1 MGGHGGLNILPQ
13 KRWNV
18 YNWDN
23 REKVKRDEEAA
34 AREEQL
40 RLEQSRRAEAD
51 LRLQSL
57 RRARG
62 LATASA
68 STASASESVD
78 AAPDSGDVKRKEGDS
93 RHMNLFESLPDF
105 EFLGSVERRETKR
118 AKHEEAAG
126 SHKKEHKRRRE
137 EKEKAKEP
145 KIIAPED
152 EKYRLGYGL
161 AGKGVHKPWYL
172 TKPASYEAAEGDKE
186 VSGLKGK
193 SKKKSIEE
201 LREERMKRERTE
213 KERERKLLTSAGK
226 RAFQDKVLLF
236 IFVPFQ

>member
-18 YNWDN
+18 YNFDN

-51 LRLQSL
+51 SRLESL

-62 LATASA
+62 IATASA
-68 STASASESVD
+68 MISSTSEPVV
-78 AAPDSGDVKRKEGDS
+78 AVVDSGVEALEGDS
-93 RHMNLFESLPDF
+93 GHINLFGDLSDF
-105 EFLGSVERRETKR
+105 GFLGSDERRESKKAKR
-118 AKHEEAAG
+118 EVATE

-137 EKEKAKEP
+137 EKEKPKEAKV
-145 KIIAPED
+145 IDPEE

-161 AGKGVHKPWYL
+161 AGKGVNKPWYL
-172 TKPASYEAAEGDKE
+172 TKPVSYEALDGDKE
-186 VSGLKGK
+186 GRRIEGK
-193 SKKKSIEE
+193 SKKKSIAE
-201 LREERMKRERTE
+201 LREERMARERTE
-213 KERERKLLTSAGK
+213 KERERKLLSSSGK
-226 RAFQDKVLLF
+226 RRFKR
-236 IFVPFQ
+236 